1 MFFRNSSATVL
12 LAVMLAF
19 GSTAFA
25 SQGEVDSQIAS
36 MLEARKRSASE
47 IKTIL
52 SQLSSREKDE
62 MLRQQRAIDDI
73 VQRSPDPAS
82 LSLTEDERQRLWN
95 ATKVIDS
102 LIARNSAIASE
113 QLNCNQERKLGSQ
126 LAKRKCRT
134 RAEIERDREDSRRD
148 FDNMQQGRP

>member
-1 MFFRNSSATVL
+1 MLSRNFSAAVL
-12 LAVMLAF
+12 LAVMLTF
-19 GSTAFA
+19 GATAVA
-25 SQGEVDSQIAS
+25 SQGEVDRQVSA

-52 SQLSSREKDE
+52 SQLSPREKDE

-73 VQRSPDPAS
+73 VQRSPDPAA

-102 LIARNSAIASE
+102 LIAQNSEIADE
-113 QLNCNQERKLGSQ
+113 QLNCRQERKLGSQ
-126 LAKRKCRT
+126 LAKRNCRT
-134 RAEIERDREDSRRD
+134 KAQMERDREDSRRD
-148 FDNMQQGRP
+148 FDNMQQGR

>member
-1 MFFRNSSATVL
+1 MFSRNLSASILLAVL
-12 LAVMLAF
+12 LAVGPA
-19 GSTAFA
+19 AA
-25 SQGEVDSQIAS
+25 AAQGEVDDQVAA

-47 IKTIL
+47 IKSIL
-52 SQLSSREKDE
+52 SQLSPREKDE

-95 ATKVIDS
+95 ATKVIDA
-102 LIARNSAIASE
+102 LIARNSAIADE
-113 QLNCNQERKLGSQ
+113 QLNCRQERKLGSQ
-126 LAKRKCRT
+126 LAKRNCRT
-134 RAEIERDREDSRRD
+134 KAQMEREREDSRRD